1 MSHTYTRLL
10 YHCIFSTK
18 GRLPLIEN
26 DMSERLFAYMG
37 GILREHDAR
46 LLAGG
51 GTTDHVH
58 LLVELPSSLPVA
70 DAMRFVKANSS
81 KWVRATLPSSKHFGW
96 QTGYGAFSASPSSVD
111 DIVRYIN
118 NQEEHHRS
126 KTFKEEF
133 VEFLRRHEIEFESQY
148 LWE

>member
-10 YHCIFSTK
+10 FHCIFSTK
-18 GRLPLIEN
+18 GRLQLIDNEIR
-26 DMSERLFAYMG
+26 ERLFAYMG

-51 GTTDHVH
+51 GTADHVH

-70 DAMRFVKANSS
+70 DAMRLVKANSS
-81 KWVRATLPSSKHFGW
+81 KWVREAWPSGKQFGW
-96 QTGYGAFSASPSSVD
+96 QTGYGAFSASSSSVD

-118 NQEEHHRS
+118 NQEEHHQS

-133 VEFLRRHEIEFESQY
+133 VDELEPSLRRPSCV
-148 LWE
+148 LRT